1 MDPVTLVGV
10 VASSIQIA
18 QFIGGT
24 IQNLHTL
31 KGKFQ
36 EADITIRS
44 LINQL
49 STVKAAV
56 QQISEWAE
64 FNFDDSPKEK
74 AFTDGLN
81 VALDGCK
88 EAMDVLSAEVD
99 DLMVGIVA
107 PAVGIPATL
116 GMRARAKAVWN
127 ENSMKTHQERLFLQV
142 QALQLLLTAG
152 QW

>member
-24 IQNLHTL
+24 VQNLRTL

-56 QQISEWAE
+56 LQISEWAE

-99 DLMVGIVA
+99 DLMAGTGA
-107 PAVGIPATL
+107 PAVGIPTTL
-116 GMRARAKAVWN
+116 GMRIKVRAVWS
-127 ENSMKTHQERLFLQV
+127 EVSMKTHQERLFLQV